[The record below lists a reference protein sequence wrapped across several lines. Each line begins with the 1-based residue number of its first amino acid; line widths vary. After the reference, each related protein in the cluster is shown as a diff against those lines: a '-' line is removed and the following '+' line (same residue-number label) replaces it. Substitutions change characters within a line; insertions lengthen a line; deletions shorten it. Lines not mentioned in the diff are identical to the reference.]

1 MAEGRHWPPGND
13 GLLMNSPV
21 YDDGQGRRAQISPGA
36 THSHVIA
43 DNLPVLR
50 WFVIIIGM
58 ITITI
63 MLLKSRQVCTITESE
78 NNPHQEPCIGQG
90 GII

>member
-1 MAEGRHWPPGND
+1 
-13 GLLMNSPV
+13 MNSPV

-36 THSHVIA
+36 AHSRVIA

-50 WFVIIIGM
+50 WIIIIIGM